1 VATYQDGQMLDVIAN
16 DLGAGYSYVQNP
28 ENPEEQCYLLT
39 NNIVITGDTSVLPKY
54 TPPPSPTAAPY
65 FTAAFKKLDTCNGKD
80 YAIFTIENAGSVP
93 FRSFYIRV
101 TDQKADKSVDQVV
114 NAFDQWTGCIIARDI
129 APLNGGETGYV
140 YSPYFTWN
148 VNLDKLQVVI
158 QVCTEKDLK
167 GTCVTQ
173 ITDASKK

>member
-1 VATYQDGQMLDVIAN
+1 MLDVIAN

-101 TDQKADKSVDQVV
+101 TDQKVDKSVDQVV

-140 YSPYFTWN
+140 YSPYFNWN